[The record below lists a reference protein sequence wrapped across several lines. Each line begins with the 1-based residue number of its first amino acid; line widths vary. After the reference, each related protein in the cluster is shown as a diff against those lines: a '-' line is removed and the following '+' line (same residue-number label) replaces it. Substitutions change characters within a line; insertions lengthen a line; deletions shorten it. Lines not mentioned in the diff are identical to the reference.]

1 MMILKTIL
9 CLVSIILLIFGFLYG
24 QNIQFSEQRPLFE
37 ALRSTASII
46 FAVIGAWAAII
57 YPERLKLAFHKDGKT
72 IKSSNAKGMEM
83 LMTPIFQS
91 TILLVIL
98 LLIGVVAPIMKQFEF
113 ALKRID
119 FFRGLSYSFLVLLT
133 LWQIFIVIR
142 TLFPAKEILS
152 TSQRED
158 LRQEMERRTE
168 KLSD

>member
-1 MMILKTIL
+1 MKTLKITL
-9 CLVSIILLIFGFLYG
+9 YLASLILLIFGFLYG
-24 QNIQFSEQRPLFE
+24 QNIQFSDQWPLFE

-57 YPERLKLAFHKDGKT
+57 YPERLKLAFHKDGKI

-83 LMTPIFQS
+83 IMTPIFHS
-91 TILLVIL
+91 TILLAIL
-98 LLIGVVAPIMKQFEF
+98 LMTGIIAPIMKQFEF
-113 ALKRID
+113 ALNRID
-119 FFRGLSYSFLVLLT
+119 FFRGLSYSILVLLT

-158 LRQEMERRTE
+158 LRQGIERKTE
-168 KLSD
+168 KLGE

>member
-1 MMILKTIL
+1 
-9 CLVSIILLIFGFLYG
+9 
-24 QNIQFSEQRPLFE
+24 
-37 ALRSTASII
+37 
-46 FAVIGAWAAII
+46 
-57 YPERLKLAFHKDGKT
+57 
-72 IKSSNAKGMEM
+72 
-83 LMTPIFQS
+83 MTPIFQS

-98 LLIGVVAPIMKQFEF
+98 LLTGVAAPIMKQFEF

-158 LRQEMERRTE
+158 LIQEMERRTE